1 MADADSPLLNP
12 EACRAARALLRWSM
26 RDLAKAAGVSL
37 ETVLRV
43 EQGGG
48 PFKPE
53 TLGKL
58 CAAFAARRV
67 DLVVEPA
74 RSGAVLNA
82 APGGGDRGGA

>member
-1 MADADSPLLNP
+1 MPQADSPPLNP

-53 TLGKL
+53 TLAKL
-58 CAAFAARRV
+58 CAAFTAQGV
-67 DLVVEPA
+67 DLVVERV
-74 RSGAVLNA
+74 RSGALLNA
-82 APGGGDRGGA
+82 RPGGDNGRP

>member
-1 MADADSPLLNP
+1 MPDADSPLLNP

-53 TLGKL
+53 TLAKL
-58 CAAFAARRV
+58 CDAFAAEGV
-67 DLVVEPA
+67 DLVVQA
-74 RSGAVLNA
+74 TRSGAVLNH
-82 APGGGDRGGA
+82 PRGGDNGGA

>member
-1 MADADSPLLNP
+1 MPDADSPLLNP

-58 CAAFAARRV
+58 CDAFAAEGV
-67 DLVVEPA
+67 DLVVKA
-74 RSGAVLNA
+74 TRSGAVLNRA
-82 APGGGDRGGA
+82 RGGDNGGA